1 MKAGYKN
8 RKKVLTVILAFVMV
22 LTLAVPEV
30 KVRVM
35 AADSMT
41 ITITEASGWLESAYA
56 EWKPVNGAKGY
67 VAYIKGTAEPDSA
80 YRQVDTE
87 LIRQYVSYW
96 RVDVPGLPKGEYTL
110 KVAAVMSDGSTKVA
124 TTVVNVSAHE
134 RAGYGWVNGTSSGA
148 YNEDGSLK
156 SNAKVFYLTE
166 ETKDSLMSEIAAYV
180 NGKYPLCIRMI
191 GNITDFSGLDK
202 GDLLLDNKGNNVGL
216 TFEGIGEDATA
227 NGWGIRLKNCSNVE
241 IRNIGVMNV
250 DSSEGDNIGLQQNN
264 DHIWVHNCDLF
275 YGHAGSDADQ
285 VKGDGALDTKKS
297 KYVTHSYNHFWDTGK
312 SNLQG
317 ANASDTSNFITYH
330 HNWYDHSD
338 SRHPRVRVATVH
350 VYNNYYDGVA
360 KYGIGSTTDSD
371 IFVEANYFEH
381 CKYPMMISRQGT
393 DALGEGTFSGENG
406 GMIKAYNNVI
416 TGASSFISYQ
426 DNSKSFDAYVASSRE
441 EKVPSSVKAAAGG
454 ATYNNFDTAS
464 DFYSYTVQNPE
475 EAKQSVMAY
484 AGRVNG
490 GDFQWTFTAADNT
503 SSSVNTAL
511 KAALVNYKTSL
522 LAVGGYNGTVASDT
536 VTPAPTKAPTAA
548 PVATPTLV
556 PTQTPVQSANYV
568 HDFTANGKDSSFFDI
583 TGNLSTSK
591 GKVSYGGLTLTR
603 CLKMETSTVIK
614 FTTTAPATLILVF
627 NSENSSNVKV
637 NGVKY
642 TYSNGILTLELA
654 AGSHTVTKA
663 DTANLFYMEVTTEG
677 SSSPVP
683 TVTPKPTVTSTP
695 KPTATNTPIPT
706 STPKPT
712 ATNTPTP
719 KPTNTPTPSATPAP
733 TKAPELKKVYV
744 HNFTTDGKSSE
755 FFDITGNLSAGKGTM
770 SYDGHTLS
778 RCLKVETS
786 TNIRFT
792 TSKPVTLT
800 LVFHFASSKNI
811 KVDGVKHTFSHGI
824 LTLELKAG
832 SHMITKADTANLF
845 YMIVTEE

>member
-1 MKAGYKN
+1 MKAAYKN

-110 KVAAVMSDGSTKVA
+110 KVAAVMGDGSTKTA
-124 TTVVNVSAHE
+124 TAAVTVSAHD
-134 RAGYGWVNGTSSGA
+134 RVGYGWVNGTSSGA

-166 ETKDSLMSEIAAYV
+166 ETKGSLVNEIAAYV
-180 NGKYPLCIRMI
+180 KGNYPLCIRMI

-202 GDLLLDNKGNNVGL
+202 GDLLFDNRGNNVGL
-216 TFEGIGEDATA
+216 TLEGIGEDATA

-426 DNSKSFDAYVASSRE
+426 ENSKSFDAYVASSRE

-475 EAKQSVMAY
+475 EAKQSVMKY

-490 GDFQWTFTAADNT
+490 GDFKWTFTAADNT
-503 SSSVNTAL
+503 SSDVNTAL
-511 KAALVNYKTSL
+511 KAALVQYKTSL
-522 LAVGGYNGTVASDT
+522 LAVGGYNGTEAV
-536 VTPAPTKAPTAA
+536 PTKAPTAA
-548 PVATPTLV
+548 PVATPTAAPAAT
-556 PTQTPVQSANYV
+556 PTAMPTKAPVQTASHV
-568 HDFTANGKDSSFFDI
+568 HNFTADGKESSFFEI
-583 TGNLSTSK
+583 IGNLSTSK
-591 GKVSYGGLTLTR
+591 GKVSYAGLSLNQ
-603 CLKMETSTVIK
+603 CLKIESSTSIK
-614 FTTTAPATLILVF
+614 FSTAAPATLTLVF
-627 NSENSSNVKV
+627 NAENSRNIKV
-637 NGVKY
+637 DGVKY
-642 TYSNGILTLELA
+642 TYENGILTLELA
-654 AGSHTVTKA
+654 AGSHMVTKA
-663 DTANLFYMEVTTEG
+663 DTANLFYMAVAVEG
-677 SSSPVP
+677 N
-683 TVTPKPTVTSTP
+683 STP
-695 KPTATNTPIPT
+695 TPTATNTP
-706 STPKPT
+706 KPT
-712 ATNTPTP
+712 A
-719 KPTNTPTPSATPAP
+719 TNTPTPSATPAP

-755 FFDITGNLSAGKGTM
+755 FFDITGNLSSGKGTM
-770 SYDGHTLS
+770 SYDGHTLA

-786 TNIRFT
+786 TDIKFT
-792 TSKPVTLT
+792 TAKPVTLT

-811 KVDGVKHTFSHGI
+811 NVDGVKHTFSNGI
-824 LTLELKAG
+824 LTLELAAG
-832 SHMITKADTANLF
+832 SHRITKADTANLF
-845 YMIVTEE
+845 YMIVTEAQ